1 MSKELV
7 ISAAS
12 HERRVAI
19 LEEGQLVEIYIER
32 EKEFALVGSIYKG
45 KVTRVLPGM
54 QSAFVDI
61 GLDGDAFLYV
71 SDVFENLEDYD
82 HDHAHEAPRS
92 GASAPGPRLVAP
104 LASTEDVEHDA
115 GSHSVELL
123 PGESLARA
131 SSSAHEGHVGEVSEV
146 HDDSLIEVSDDEHAA
161 DASATSAAPDEE
173 AGEERQPG
181 NVHPPAGHETDS
193 EAGDERQPE
202 SNASAPQNFGPN
214 YKASNYPPR
223 GGNARPGQNF
233 GGRPD
238 RGNDRG
244 DRGND
249 RGNDRGGQGGDRG
262 QDSGGGRGRFGRRGG
277 RRRGS
282 RPGGAPGGG
291 RNLPP
296 SKYASPQGGG
306 SEPRGDS
313 RGDSR
318 GNDQRN
324 QGQNRGSQPR
334 GFEPRGAEKRGF
346 DNRRPETP
354 RHGGTSPGAPGFD
367 AAEEPILLPGESL
380 AKYRGKPAASSSAP
394 VAQPQPADGLS
405 EETQNRQPSSAG
417 SPAQSGAP
425 ATGGPRRFTGGLP
438 RWLLADAGAES
449 EAAPVSADENIGVAD
464 DSTLSAHGNNPPR
477 HEASPLELPTGSPIE
492 SEQLNDDQIAALAS
506 GIVEAKQE
514 VIGEVAHADSLAG
527 GAIFE
532 DEEDDVEEIEVSEE
546 VSEVVEE
553 EDEDDEDE
561 SETEVHAA
569 ESESSTEVSQLTD
582 EEHAEVEEG
591 RAANRAEAEADA
603 AHESAEHHAALGIH
617 DSEHEED
624 HAGAQHHEGTHG
636 QEVTERAVAGDIS
649 ADSLVSSA
657 AVTPMAEDD
666 IILLPGETRSPRSA
680 SPGGAPAP
688 REEFPRDSAR
698 VGGNPRQRFQ
708 RPFRSGSG
716 GRDRGRDNRGGRP
729 DSRGPRH
736 DNRPGG
742 RSDNRSDS
750 RSGRPERS
758 GSGSRPGQRF
768 ERRPSGPGGPR
779 HDRGHG
785 GHHSGSSRRPQL
797 ISEMLKAGQDV
808 VIQIAKEP
816 LGKKGARITSH
827 VALPGRFLVYMPTID
842 HIGVSRK
849 IASADNRSRLR
860 RLVGEARGS
869 YPGGFIVRTAAGGA
883 TDEEIRAD
891 IEFLGTT
898 WNEIKERSEQRKAP
912 SLLHRDLNLVER
924 ILRDY
929 VSDDFTA
936 IWIDSEEEYS
946 KVVEFVSRFQPKL
959 VGRVKLYTK
968 ETPIFEEFGIQ
979 HELDKAL
986 RAKVWLKSGG
996 YIVINHTEALVAI
1009 DVNTGKFV
1017 GKGSTRLED
1026 TIVKT
1031 NLEAVKEI
1039 VRQIRLRDLGG
1050 IIVVDFIDMEERRN
1064 RDKVLF
1070 ALQQALEEDK
1080 APSKAL
1086 SFNEFGLVCITR
1098 KRTKQAL
1105 ERVLCQPC
1113 PYCTG
1118 SGMVKS
1124 IPTLCY
1130 EIQAEARKMAVAGH
1144 EGPNLTLRVHPEIAK
1159 ALKTRES
1166 LLMDELE
1173 QTSHKHII
1181 IQSDATLHWEQYDI
1195 Y

>member
-7 ISAAS
+7 ISATS

-82 HDHAHEAPRS
+82 HGHSHGEAP
-92 GASAPGPRLVAP
+92 APAI
-104 LASTEDVEHDA
+104 A
-115 GSHSVELL
+115 GGNGGHIIEPL
-123 PGESLARA
+123 PGEILSTRGVHEETISLDEPREE
-131 SSSAHEGHVGEVSEV
+131 HLHGG
-146 HDDSLIEVSDDEHAA
+146 EHAGA
-161 DASATSAAPDEE
+161 EE
-173 AGEERQPG
+173 AHGVEEEEIGNAAAAGESTAEM
-181 NVHPPAGHETDS
+181 HEM
-193 EAGDERQPE
+193 DERQPE
-202 SNASAPQNFGPN
+202 SNASAPQNFAPSYN
-214 YKASNYPPR
+214 PTRNYPPR
-223 GGNARPGQNF
+223 IGHDRPQGHDRGGDRGGDRGR
-233 GGRPD
+233 GGRRGRWGRR
-238 RGNDRG
+238 RGNDR
-244 DRGND
+244 DR
-249 RGNDRGGQGGDRG
+249 
-262 QDSGGGRGRFGRRGG
+262 
-277 RRRGS
+277 
-282 RPGGAPGGG
+282 RPHQSGG

-296 SKYASPQGGG
+296 SKYASPQG
-306 SEPRGDS
+306 ERE
-313 RGDSR
+313 
-318 GNDQRN
+318 
-324 QGQNRGSQPR
+324 NRG
-334 GFEPRGAEKRGF
+334 GY
-346 DNRRPETP
+346 DNRRGDRDRGP
-354 RHGGTSPGAPGFD
+354 SAPVESRED
-367 AAEEPILLPGESL
+367 DIVLPGESL
-380 AKYRGKPAASSSAP
+380 AKYRARPTPAAP
-394 VAQPQPADGLS
+394 VEPLS
-405 EETQNRQPSSAG
+405 DHETEERQPNFDQIAARPAIGTQPGTG
-417 SPAQSGAP
+417 S
-425 ATGGPRRFTGGLP
+425 PRRFTGSLP
-438 RWLLADAGAES
+438 HWVLADTEPEAVAG
-449 EAAPVSADENIGVAD
+449 EAAEGHETEAEEHAATAGPAEETATSKLTNGSAGLSDDEAVS
-464 DSTLSAHGNNPPR
+464 LSAR
-477 HEASPLELPTGSPIE
+477 L
-492 SEQLNDDQIAALAS
+492 
-506 GIVEAKQE
+506 VEAK
-514 VIGEVAHADSLAG
+514 H
-527 GAIFE
+527 
-532 DEEDDVEEIEVSEE
+532 EE
-546 VSEVVEE
+546 
-553 EDEDDEDE
+553 
-561 SETEVHAA
+561 TQA
-569 ESESSTEVSQLTD
+569 
-582 EEHAEVEEG
+582 
-591 RAANRAEAEADA
+591 RAEADA
-603 AHESAEHHAALGIH
+603 LSGGAEFDEDEAEALHEAHQIA
-617 DSEHEED
+617 EHEE
-624 HAGAQHHEGTHG
+624 HRHHHEDVEEEHDEHEEREEEETHEG
-636 QEVTERAVAGDIS
+636 QFTAEAGISEGHSEEGDEAREEERAEMSEAERADLAHDEALEHVESETIAAAAAGGG
-649 ADSLVSSA
+649 SSET
-657 AVTPMAEDD
+657 VVEEDV
-666 IILLPGETRSPRSA
+666 ILLPGETRGPRQPGAPQEEFARIGMNPRS
-680 SPGGAPAP
+680 
-688 REEFPRDSAR
+688 
-698 VGGNPRQRFQ
+698 RFQ
-708 RPFRSGSG
+708 RPQRG
-716 GRDRGRDNRGGRP
+716 GRDRGGFRGRDRGGRT
-729 DSRGPRH
+729 DRRDRGGDR
-736 DNRPGG
+736 GG
-742 RSDNRSDS
+742 DR
-750 RSGRPERS
+750 GR
-758 GSGSRPGQRF
+758 GRF
-768 ERRPSGPGGPR
+768 ERRGPGHGHQGGP
-779 HDRGHG
+779 HRGHHG
-785 GHHSGSSRRPQL
+785 GYAPHRRPQL

-808 VIQIAKEP
+808 VVQIAKEP

-849 IASADNRSRLR
+849 IASAENRSRLR

-883 TDEEIRAD
+883 TDDEIRTD
-891 IEFLGTT
+891 IEFLGKT
-898 WNEIKERSEQRKAP
+898 WNEIKQKNDDRKAP
-912 SLLHRDLNLVER
+912 ALLHRDLNLVER

-929 VSDDFTA
+929 VSDDFTG
-936 IWIDSEEEYS
+936 IWIDNEEEYG

-959 VGRVKLYTK
+959 VSKVKLYTK
-968 ETPIFEEFGIQ
+968 EQPIFEEFGIQ

-1064 RDKVLF
+1064 REKVLA
-1070 ALQQALEEDK
+1070 ALQQALEQDK

-1130 EIQAEARKMAVAGH
+1130 EIQAEARKMAVADH

-1166 LLMDELE
+1166 ILIDELE
-1173 QTSHKHII
+1173 QNAHKHII

>member
-45 KVTRVLPGM
+45 RVTRVLPGM

-82 HDHAHEAPRS
+82 HDHGHGPTPQ
-92 GASAPGPRLVAP
+92 ASALPPAAALVEA
-104 LASTEDVEHDA
+104 
-115 GSHSVELL
+115 L
-123 PGESLARA
+123 PGESLANA
-131 SSSAHEGHVGEVSEV
+131 HSS
-146 HDDSLIEVSDDEHAA
+146 DE
-161 DASATSAAPDEE
+161 AAPLSADDAAQQTVPHEEPMHADFVHGHDAPAEE
-173 AGEERQPG
+173 AHGEAELDG
-181 NVHPPAGHETDS
+181 NREPHA
-193 EAGDERQPE
+193 EAEERQPE
-202 SNASAPQNFGPN
+202 SNASAPQNFGQYNPTQK
-214 YKASNYPPR
+214 YS
-223 GGNARPGQNF
+223 
-233 GGRPD
+233 RPD

-244 DRGND
+244 
-249 RGNDRGGQGGDRG
+249 GGQDFRGDRGGDRG
-262 QDSGGGRGRFGRRGG
+262 RGGRWGRRGG
-277 RRRGS
+277 RRRSGG
-282 RPGGAPGGG
+282 RPQGG

-296 SKYASPQGGG
+296 SKYASPQGDQRPQDSRSG
-306 SEPRGDS
+306 SES
-313 RGDSR
+313 RG
-318 GNDQRN
+318 Q
-324 QGQNRGSQPR
+324 QGRT
-334 GFEPRGAEKRGF
+334 FEPR
-346 DNRRPETP
+346 DHRRPEGS
-354 RHGGTSPGAPGFD
+354 RYSPPAAPVSSGED
-367 AAEEPILLPGESL
+367 EIVLPGESL
-380 AKYRGKPAASSSAP
+380 AKYRNKPAAAAAAAP
-394 VAQPQPADGLS
+394 APAIIEPEIHEPQPDLGDSISPRGNA
-405 EETQNRQPSSAG
+405 QQAG
-417 SPAQSGAP
+417 TPSGANV
-425 ATGGPRRFTGGLP
+425 PRRSSGGLP
-438 RWLLADAGAES
+438 RWLLAETGNEAETSSTGTEELTSSPDDTATTAPQSPSAASDMVERERTRTDASLS
-449 EAAPVSADENIGVAD
+449 EEDVAVI
-464 DSTLSAHGNNPPR
+464 SSSL
-477 HEASPLELPTGSPIE
+477 I
-492 SEQLNDDQIAALAS
+492 
-506 GIVEAKQE
+506 EAKHEETQ
-514 VIGEVAHADSLAG
+514 AHAAADTLVG
-527 GAIFE
+527 GAVFE
-532 DEEDDVEEIEVSEE
+532 
-546 VSEVVEE
+546 EE
-553 EDEDDEDE
+553 EDEEE
-561 SETEVHAA
+561 NEETEAEDSAEEREEIRTSEAEA
-569 ESESSTEVSQLTD
+569 ESQDVGA
-582 EEHAEVEEG
+582 EEIAAIETRALDAHAL
-591 RAANRAEAEADA
+591 REAEADA
-603 AHESAEHHAALGIH
+603 AHESALHAAAIGDH
-617 DSEHEED
+617 DIHEET
-624 HAGAQHHEGTHG
+624 GHEPVEATGT
-636 QEVTERAVAGDIS
+636 ES
-649 ADSLVSSA
+649 APAPVI
-657 AVTPMAEDD
+657 AEDD
-666 IILLPGETRSPRSA
+666 SILLPGETRAPRS
-680 SPGGAPAP
+680 GAPEP
-688 REEFPRDSAR
+688 RQDFPRDSAR
-698 VGGNPRQRFQ
+698 IGGNPRARFQ
-708 RPFRSGSG
+708 RPYRSG
-716 GRDRGRDNRGGRP
+716 GRDRDNRGRDNRGGRP
-729 DSRGPRH
+729 DRR
-736 DNRPGG
+736 GG
-742 RSDNRSDS
+742 RP
-750 RSGRPERS
+750 SGGP
-758 GSGSRPGQRF
+758 RF
-768 ERRPSGPGGPR
+768 ERRPGGPHRQHGSHSGP
-779 HDRGHG
+779 
-785 GHHSGSSRRPQL
+785 SRRPQL
-797 ISEMLKAGQDV
+797 ISEMLKAGQDI

-849 IASADNRSRLR
+849 IASAENRSRLR
-860 RLVGEARGS
+860 RLVGEARGA

-883 TDEEIRAD
+883 SDEEIRTD
-891 IEFLGTT
+891 IEFLGKT

-912 SLLHRDLNLVER
+912 ALLHRDLNLVER

-936 IWIDSEEEYS
+936 IWIDSEEEYG

-959 VGRVKLYTK
+959 VNRVKLYSK

-1064 RDKVLF
+1064 REKVLM
-1070 ALQQALEEDK
+1070 ALQQALEQDK

-1130 EIQAEARKMAVAGH
+1130 EIQAEARKMAIATADN
-1144 EGPNLTLRVHPEIAK
+1144 EAPNLTLRVHPEIAK

-1166 LLMDELE
+1166 MLIDELE
-1173 QTSHKHII
+1173 QTTHKHII

-1195 Y
+1195 C

>member
-45 KVTRVLPGM
+45 RVTRVLPGM

-82 HDHAHEAPRS
+82 HDHGHGPQAASPIPPAAALVEA
-92 GASAPGPRLVAP
+92 
-104 LASTEDVEHDA
+104 
-115 GSHSVELL
+115 L
-123 PGESLARA
+123 PGESLAN
-131 SSSAHEGHVGEVSEV
+131 AHS
-146 HDDSLIEVSDDEHAA
+146 SDDVAPLSADDAVQQAIPHEEPMHADFTHEH
-161 DASATSAAPDEE
+161 DEHGPQE
-173 AGEERQPG
+173 AHGNREVRGERDTHMEAEERQP
-181 NVHPPAGHETDS
+181 D
-193 EAGDERQPE
+193 
-202 SNASAPQNFGPN
+202 SNASAPQNFGQFNPTQKYSRPERGN
-214 YKASNYPPR
+214 ERSDR
-223 GGNARPGQNF
+223 GGQDF
-233 GGRPD
+233 
-238 RGNDRG
+238 RG
-244 DRGND
+244 DRG
-249 RGNDRGGQGGDRG
+249 GDR
-262 QDSGGGRGRFGRRGG
+262 GRGRFGRRGG
-277 RRRGS
+277 RRRGG
-282 RPGGAPGGG
+282 RPQGG

-296 SKYASPQGGG
+296 SKYASPQGDQR
-306 SEPRGDS
+306 SHDS
-313 RGDSR
+313 RGGYDSR
-318 GNDQRN
+318 GPQ
-324 QGQNRGSQPR
+324 QGR
-334 GFEPRGAEKRGF
+334 GFEPREH
-346 DNRRPETP
+346 RRSEGS
-354 RHGGTSPGAPGFD
+354 RFSPPPSPASSGED
-367 AAEEPILLPGESL
+367 EIVLPGESL
-380 AKYRGKPAASSSAP
+380 AKYRNKPAAAAP
-394 VAQPQPADGLS
+394 APAVLEPEIHEPQPDLGDS
-405 EETQNRQPSSAG
+405 VPSRG
-417 SPAQSGAP
+417 NVQSGGAP
-425 ATGGPRRFTGGLP
+425 AGANIPRRSSGGLP
-438 RWLLADAGAES
+438 RWLLAETGNEAETS
-449 EAAPVSADENIGVAD
+449 STGTEELASSVDDTATTAPQALAAAPDVIEQE
-464 DSTLSAHGNNPPR
+464 PPR
-477 HEASPLELPTGSPIE
+477 ADASL
-492 SEQLNDDQIAALAS
+492 SEEDVAVISSSLI
-506 GIVEAKQE
+506 EAKHEETQ
-514 VIGEVAHADSLAG
+514 AKAAADTLVG
-527 GAIFE
+527 GAVFE
-532 DEEDDVEEIEVSEE
+532 EEDDDQEEVEDAAQETAEETEEIHASEGE
-546 VSEVVEE
+546 I
-553 EDEDDEDE
+553 E
-561 SETEVHAA
+561 SQDVG
-569 ESESSTEVSQLTD
+569 D
-582 EEHAEVEEG
+582 EEIAAIETRALDSHAL
-591 RAANRAEAEADA
+591 REAEADA
-603 AHESAEHHAALGIH
+603 AHESALHAAAIGDHEI
-617 DSEHEED
+617 HEEI
-624 HAGAQHHEGTHG
+624 GHEESGHEPLEATGT
-636 QEVTERAVAGDIS
+636 ESAPAPAVADD
-649 ADSLVSSA
+649 DS
-657 AVTPMAEDD
+657 
-666 IILLPGETRSPRSA
+666 ILLPGETRAPRS
-680 SPGGAPAP
+680 GAPEP
-688 REEFPRDSAR
+688 RQDFPRDSAR
-698 VGGNPRQRFQ
+698 IGGNPRARFQ
-708 RPFRSGSG
+708 RPFRSG
-716 GRDRGRDNRGGRP
+716 GRDRDNRGRDNRGGRP
-729 DSRGPRH
+729 DRRGG
-736 DNRPGG
+736 RPGG
-742 RSDNRSDS
+742 
-750 RSGRPERS
+750 P
-758 GSGSRPGQRF
+758 RF
-768 ERRPSGPGGPR
+768 ERRPGGPHR
-779 HDRGHG
+779 HHG
-785 GHHSGSSRRPQL
+785 GHSGPSRRPQL
-797 ISEMLKAGQDV
+797 ISEMLKAGQDI

-849 IASADNRSRLR
+849 IASAENRSRLR
-860 RLVGEARGS
+860 RLVGEARGA

-883 TDEEIRAD
+883 SDEEIRTD
-891 IEFLGTT
+891 IEFLGKT

-912 SLLHRDLNLVER
+912 ALLHRDLNLVER

-936 IWIDSEEEYS
+936 IWIDSEEEYG

-959 VGRVKLYTK
+959 VNRVKLYSK

-1064 RDKVLF
+1064 REKVLM
-1070 ALQQALEEDK
+1070 ALQQALEQDK

-1130 EIQAEARKMAVAGH
+1130 EIQAEARKMAIATADN
-1144 EGPNLTLRVHPEIAK
+1144 EAPNLTLRVHPEIAK

-1166 LLMDELE
+1166 MLIDELE
-1173 QTSHKHII
+1173 QTTHKHII

-1195 Y
+1195 C

>member
-45 KVTRVLPGM
+45 RVTRVLPGM

-82 HDHAHEAPRS
+82 SGHPHEQPQSAAPS
-92 GASAPGPRLVAP
+92 LPPAI
-104 LASTEDVEHDA
+104 
-115 GSHSVELL
+115 GSPAEVL
-123 PGESLARA
+123 PGETLARA
-131 SSSAHEGHVGEVSEV
+131 SAPHDEAAHEEFHHEETHVEEHSSHE
-146 HDDSLIEVSDDEHAA
+146 EAHAA
-161 DASATSAAPDEE
+161 ESEHPEE
-173 AGEERQPG
+173 
-181 NVHPPAGHETDS
+181 HHETATPSAQEDVHA
-193 EAGDERQPE
+193 ETADERQPD
-202 SNASAPQNFGPN
+202 SNASAPQNFAPRYN
-214 YKASNYPPR
+214 PTQNYPPR
-223 GGNARPGQNF
+223 QGSDRPNQNY
-233 GGRPD
+233 G

-244 DRGND
+244 DD
-249 RGNDRGGQGGDRG
+249 RGGDRG
-262 QDSGGGRGRFGRRGG
+262 GDRGRGGRWGRRGG
-277 RRRGS
+277 RPRGG
-282 RPGGAPGGG
+282 RPPSGPGGG

-296 SKYASPQGGG
+296 SKYASPQGGE
-306 SEPRGDS
+306 SRGYDS
-313 RGDSR
+313 RGP
-318 GNDQRN
+318 
-324 QGQNRGSQPR
+324 QPR
-334 GFEPRGAEKRGF
+334 GY
-346 DNRRPETP
+346 DNRRQDTP
-354 RHGGTSPGAPGFD
+354 RSSAPASPID
-367 AAEEPILLPGESL
+367 TTEEEILLPGESL
-380 AKYRGKPAASSSAP
+380 AKYRGKPAAA
-394 VAQPQPADGLS
+394 
-405 EETQNRQPSSAG
+405 
-417 SPAQSGAP
+417 PAQAP
-425 ATGGPRRFTGGLP
+425 AIEHEAHDQKPEAEEIAPQAAGNLAPAAPSGSSVPRRFSGGLP
-438 RWLLADAGAES
+438 RWLLADGGAEAEAATTGELAPTAEEPSATDSTVAES
-449 EAAPVSADENIGVAD
+449 EPARN
-464 DSTLSAHGNNPPR
+464 
-477 HEASPLELPTGSPIE
+477 EAELNE
-492 SEQLNDDQIAALAS
+492 DQVAALAADFA
-506 GIVEAKQE
+506 EAK
-514 VIGEVAHADSLAG
+514 H
-527 GAIFE
+527 
-532 DEEDDVEEIEVSEE
+532 EEA
-546 VSEVVEE
+546 
-553 EDEDDEDE
+553 
-561 SETEVHAA
+561 TE
-569 ESESSTEVSQLTD
+569 
-582 EEHAEVEEG
+582 
-591 RAANRAEAEADA
+591 EAEADA
-603 AHESAEHHAALGIH
+603 LAGGAVFEEDETEEETEEVEEVHAEAVSELSEEETEEVEAGRAVNRAEFAADVAQESAEHAAALG
-617 DSEHEED
+617 E
-624 HAGAQHHEGTHG
+624 HHEAEADHSTADLQAQPEEEHLDIEHAPSEA
-636 QEVTERAVAGDIS
+636 EVMAASSGSGEPVAEG
-649 ADSLVSSA
+649 A
-657 AVTPMAEDD
+657 AVIEDD
-666 IILLPGETRSPRSA
+666 VILLPGETRSPRV
-680 SPGGAPAP
+680 GGPSAP
-688 REEFPRDSAR
+688 REDFPRDSAR
-698 VGGNPRQRFQ
+698 IGGNPRSRFQ

-716 GRDRGRDNRGGRP
+716 SRDRGRDNRGGRP
-729 DSRGPRH
+729 DSRGG
-736 DNRPGG
+736 RPDSRGG
-742 RSDNRSDS
+742 RPDR
-750 RSGRPERS
+750 
-758 GSGSRPGQRF
+758 GSRPPSSGPRF
-768 ERRPSGPGGPR
+768 ERRPSGPR
-779 HDRGHG
+779 QDRGYQG
-785 GHHSGSSRRPQL
+785 GHSGPSRRPQL
-797 ISEMLKAGQDV
+797 ISEMLKAGQEV

-827 VALPGRFLVYMPTID
+827 VALPGRFLVYMPTV
-842 HIGVSRK
+842 HHTGVSRK
-849 IASADNRSRLR
+849 IISADNRSRLR
-860 RLVGEARGS
+860 RLVSEAGGA

-883 TDEEIRAD
+883 TDDEIRTD
-891 IEFLGTT
+891 IDFLGKT

-912 SLLHRDLNLVER
+912 SLLHRDLDLVER
-924 ILRDY
+924 MLRDY

-936 IWIDSEEEYS
+936 IWIDNEEEYG

-959 VGRVKLYTK
+959 VDKVKLYTK
-968 ETPIFEEFGIQ
+968 EQPIFEEFGIQ

-1064 RDKVLF
+1064 REKVLS

-1130 EIQAEARKMAVAGH
+1130 EIQAEARKMAAADH

-1166 LLMDELE
+1166 MLMDELE
-1173 QTSHKHII
+1173 QTAHKHII

>member
-82 HDHAHEAPRS
+82 HGHPHEQPLTSPASLPPAI
-92 GASAPGPRLVAP
+92 GASV
-104 LASTEDVEHDA
+104 DV
-115 GSHSVELL
+115 L
-123 PGESLARA
+123 PGETLARA
-131 SSSAHEGHVGEVSEV
+131 SERH
-146 HDDSLIEVSDDEHAA
+146 
-161 DASATSAAPDEE
+161 EE
-173 AGEERQPG
+173 APLDESHSQETHYGEPVSREEARAPEGEHPG
-181 NVHPPAGHETDS
+181 EQVGLSQQAPREEQHAETT
-193 EAGDERQPE
+193 EERQPE
-202 SNASAPQNFGPN
+202 SNASAPQNFAPHYN
-214 YKASNYPPR
+214 PTQNYP
-223 GGNARPGQNF
+223 ARS
-233 GGRPD
+233 
-238 RGNDRG
+238 GNDRPSQNYG
-244 DRGND
+244 R
-249 RGNDRGGQGGDRG
+249 GGDRG
-262 QDSGGGRGRFGRRGG
+262 QGGRWGRRGG
-277 RRRGS
+277 RRRGG
-282 RPGGAPGGG
+282 RPQGGPGG

-296 SKYASPQGGG
+296 SKYASPQGG
-306 SEPRGDS
+306 ES
-313 RGDSR
+313 RGYD
-318 GNDQRN
+318 
-324 QGQNRGSQPR
+324 NRGAQQR
-334 GFEPRGAEKRGF
+334 GY
-346 DNRRPETP
+346 DNRRPEVP
-354 RHGGTSPGAPGFD
+354 RNMGSSSEG
-367 AAEEPILLPGESL
+367 AEEPLLLPGESL
-380 AKYRGKPAASSSAP
+380 AKYRGKPVAPPAVAPIIEHETREEPAAA
-394 VAQPQPADGLS
+394 
-405 EETQNRQPSSAG
+405 EETTTRATGNLSATA
-417 SPAQSGAP
+417 PSGA
-425 ATGGPRRFTGGLP
+425 GVSRRFSGGLP
-438 RWLLADAGAES
+438 SWLLADAGTEAEAPASEEAVGAAEIPSTAGSRSVESSPDSAGNES
-449 EAAPVSADENIGVAD
+449 EHAPNDAD
-464 DSTLSAHGNNPPR
+464 
-477 HEASPLELPTGSPIE
+477 
-492 SEQLNDDQIAALAS
+492 LNEDQFAALAS
-506 GIVEAKQE
+506 GIVEAKHEETQE
-514 VIGEVAHADSLAG
+514 VAAADAVVG
-527 GAIFE
+527 GAEFE
-532 DEEDDVEEIEVSEE
+532 EEEAEEETDEASEEAEETHPVEASELSEEETEEIE
-546 VSEVVEE
+546 
-553 EDEDDEDE
+553 
-561 SETEVHAA
+561 A
-569 ESESSTEVSQLTD
+569 
-582 EEHAEVEEG
+582 G
-591 RAANRAEAEADA
+591 RAASRAEFAADA
-603 AHESAEHHAALGIH
+603 AHDSAEHAAALG
-617 DSEHEED
+617 EHETPEHE
-624 HAGAQHHEGTHG
+624 HAEI
-636 QEVTERAVAGDIS
+636 ERVEEEAIS
-649 ADSLVSSA
+649 ASSGETAAEA
-657 AVTPMAEDD
+657 AVIEDD
-666 IILLPGETRSPRSA
+666 VTLLPGETRAPRT
-680 SPGGAPAP
+680 GALGAP
-688 REEFPRDSAR
+688 REDFPRDSAR
-698 VGGNPRQRFQ
+698 IGGDPRSRFQ
-708 RPFRSGSG
+708 RPFRSG
-716 GRDRGRDNRGGRP
+716 GRDRGHGGRPDRRGGDRGGRP
-729 DSRGPRH
+729 
-736 DNRPGG
+736 
-742 RSDNRSDS
+742 
-750 RSGRPERS
+750 
-758 GSGSRPGQRF
+758 RF
-768 ERRPSGPGGPR
+768 ERRGPGGPR
-779 HDRGHG
+779 HDRGHHG
-785 GHHSGSSRRPQL
+785 YSGPSRRPQL
-797 ISEMLKAGQDV
+797 ISEMLHAGQDV

-849 IASADNRSRLR
+849 IASAENRSRLR
-860 RLVGEARGS
+860 RLVSEARGA

-883 TDEEIRAD
+883 TDEEIRTD
-891 IEFLGTT
+891 IEFLGKT
-898 WNEIKERSEQRKAP
+898 WNEIKQKSEDRKAP
-912 SLLHRDLNLVER
+912 SLLHRDLDLVER
-924 ILRDY
+924 MLRDY

-936 IWIDSEEEYS
+936 IWIDSEEEYG

-959 VGRVKLYTK
+959 VSRVKLYTK

-1064 RDKVLF
+1064 REKVLS
-1070 ALQQALEEDK
+1070 ALQMALEQDK

-1130 EIQAEARKMAVAGH
+1130 EIQAEARKMASAAEH

-1166 LLMDELE
+1166 MLIDELE
-1173 QTSHKHII
+1173 QNSHKHVI

>member
-45 KVTRVLPGM
+45 RVTRVLPGM

-82 HDHAHEAPRS
+82 HDHGHGHTPQ
-92 GASAPGPRLVAP
+92 ASASIPPAAALVEA
-104 LASTEDVEHDA
+104 
-115 GSHSVELL
+115 L
-123 PGESLARA
+123 PGESLAN
-131 SSSAHEGHVGEVSEV
+131 AHG
-146 HDDSLIEVSDDEHAA
+146 SDDAAPLSADDAAQQAIPHEEPMRADFSDEHEHAL
-161 DASATSAAPDEE
+161 SSPDE
-173 AGEERQPG
+173 ARGEREPDG
-181 NVHPPAGHETDS
+181 NRVPQTEPE
-193 EAGDERQPE
+193 ERQPE
-202 SNASAPQNFGPN
+202 SNASAPQNFGQFNPTQK
-214 YKASNYPPR
+214 YSRPER
-223 GGNARPGQNF
+223 GGQDFR
-233 GGRPD
+233 
-238 RGNDRG
+238 
-244 DRGND
+244 
-249 RGNDRGGQGGDRG
+249 NDRGGDRGGDR
-262 QDSGGGRGRFGRRGG
+262 GRGRFGRRGG
-277 RRRGS
+277 RRRGG
-282 RPGGAPGGG
+282 RPPQGG

-296 SKYASPQGGG
+296 SKYASPQGDQR
-306 SEPRGDS
+306 PHDS
-313 RGDSR
+313 RGSYDSR
-318 GNDQRN
+318 GPQ
-324 QGQNRGSQPR
+324 QGR
-334 GFEPRGAEKRGF
+334 GFEPREH
-346 DNRRPETP
+346 RRSEGS
-354 RHGGTSPGAPGFD
+354 RFSAPPVPPSSVED
-367 AAEEPILLPGESL
+367 EIVLPGESL
-380 AKYRGKPAASSSAP
+380 AKYRNKPAAAAAPAP
-394 VAQPQPADGLS
+394 VVMEPEIHEPQPDLGDSSLS
-405 EETQNRQPSSAG
+405 RGNVQ
-417 SPAQSGAP
+417 QSGAP
-425 ATGGPRRFTGGLP
+425 AGANVPRRSSGGLP
-438 RWLLADAGAES
+438 RWLLAETGS
-449 EAAPVSADENIGVAD
+449 EAELSSTGTEELSSSAG
-464 DSTLSAHGNNPPR
+464 DSTSAAPQASGALPSLVDQPEESAHAAR
-477 HEASPLELPTGSPIE
+477 PT
-492 SEQLNDDQIAALAS
+492 EQEDVSDEEVAVISSSLI
-506 GIVEAKQE
+506 EAKHEETQAK
-514 VIGEVAHADSLAG
+514 VTADAMVG

-532 DEEDDVEEIEVSEE
+532 DEEEEEQEANESEAEADSVEESEE
-546 VSEVVEE
+546 VHASEA
-553 EDEDDEDE
+553 D
-561 SETEVHAA
+561 A
-569 ESESSTEVSQLTD
+569 ESQDVSA
-582 EEHAEVEEG
+582 EEIAGIETRALDAHAL
-591 RAANRAEAEADA
+591 AEAEADA
-603 AHESAEHHAALGIH
+603 AHESALHAAAIGDH
-617 DSEHEED
+617 DVHEP
-624 HAGAQHHEGTHG
+624 GHEPLEATGT
-636 QEVTERAVAGDIS
+636 ES
-649 ADSLVSSA
+649 APAPAL
-657 AVTPMAEDD
+657 AEDD
-666 IILLPGETRSPRSA
+666 SILLPGETRSPRS
-680 SPGGAPAP
+680 GAPEP
-688 REEFPRDSAR
+688 RQDFPRDSAR
-698 VGGNPRQRFQ
+698 IGGNPRARFQ
-708 RPFRSGSG
+708 RPFRSG
-716 GRDRGRDNRGGRP
+716 GRDRDNRGRDHRGGGGRP
-729 DSRGPRH
+729 DRRGG
-736 DNRPGG
+736 RPGG
-742 RSDNRSDS
+742 
-750 RSGRPERS
+750 GP
-758 GSGSRPGQRF
+758 RF
-768 ERRPSGPGGPR
+768 ERRPSGGPR
-779 HDRGHG
+779 HHG
-785 GHHSGSSRRPQL
+785 GHSGPSRRPQL
-797 ISEMLKAGQDV
+797 ISEMLKAGQDI

-849 IASADNRSRLR
+849 IAAAENRSRLR
-860 RLVGEARGS
+860 RLVGEARGA

-883 TDEEIRAD
+883 SDEEIRTD
-891 IEFLGTT
+891 IEFLGKT
-898 WNEIKERSEQRKAP
+898 WNEIKERSDQRKAP
-912 SLLHRDLNLVER
+912 ALLHRDLNLVER

-936 IWIDSEEEYS
+936 IWIDSEEEYG

-959 VGRVKLYTK
+959 VNRVKLYSK

-1064 RDKVLF
+1064 REKVLM
-1070 ALQQALEEDK
+1070 ALQQSLEQDK

-1130 EIQAEARKMAVAGH
+1130 EIQAEARKMAIATADN
-1144 EGPNLTLRVHPEIAK
+1144 EAPNLTLRVHPEIAK

-1166 LLMDELE
+1166 MLIDELE
-1173 QTSHKHII
+1173 QTTHKHII

-1195 Y
+1195 C

>member
-45 KVTRVLPGM
+45 RVTRVLPGM

-82 HDHAHEAPRS
+82 HGHSHTEHVPVTS
-92 GASAPGPRLVAP
+92 SAP
-104 LASTEDVEHDA
+104 VEA
-115 GSHSVELL
+115 L
-123 PGESLARA
+123 PGETVGHEPEAVGHEEGGHEA
-131 SSSAHEGHVGEVSEV
+131 DHHEGPYTETIHLDDRDPEAHSHEV
-146 HDDSLIEVSDDEHAA
+146 HSDVEPSGAGAESHEETEPHAE
-161 DASATSAAPDEE
+161 PE
-173 AGEERQPG
+173 
-181 NVHPPAGHETDS
+181 
-193 EAGDERQPE
+193 ERQPE
-202 SNASAPQNFGPN
+202 SNASAPQNFGMQYNPTQK
-214 YKASNYPPR
+214 YAPR
-223 GGNARPGQNF
+223 S
-233 GGRPD
+233 D
-238 RGNDRG
+238 RGNDR
-244 DRGND
+244 
-249 RGNDRGGQGGDRG
+249 NDRGGQGQGQNFGRG
-262 QDSGGGRGRFGRRGG
+262 GEGGGGRWGRRGG
-277 RRRGS
+277 RRRGG
-282 RPGGAPGGG
+282 RPQGGAPGG

-296 SKYASPQGGG
+296 SKYASPQGDQ
-306 SEPRGDS
+306 RGNES
-313 RGDSR
+313 RGNESR
-318 GNDQRN
+318 GNDRGNGPRDQR
-324 QGQNRGSQPR
+324 GDKPR
-334 GFEPRGAEKRGF
+334 GFEHRGPEQRGF
-346 DNRRPETP
+346 DNRRPEGA
-354 RHGGTSPGAPGFD
+354 RPGASAPSG
-367 AAEEPILLPGESL
+367 AVEEPILLPGESL
-380 AKYRGKPAASSSAP
+380 AKYRGKPFAASAPPVTEQEHRESPSEPEESIPPSAS
-394 VAQPQPADGLS
+394 L
-405 EETQNRQPSSAG
+405 PSAVVPSG
-417 SPAQSGAP
+417 SPAGANV
-425 ATGGPRRFTGGLP
+425 PRRSSGGLP
-438 RWLLADAGAES
+438 RWLLAETGPEAES
-449 EAAPVSADENIGVAD
+449 P
-464 DSTLSAHGNNPPR
+464 
-477 HEASPLELPTGSPIE
+477 
-492 SEQLNDDQIAALAS
+492 
-506 GIVEAKQE
+506 
-514 VIGEVAHADSLAG
+514 
-527 GAIFE
+527 
-532 DEEDDVEEIEVSEE
+532 
-546 VSEVVEE
+546 
-553 EDEDDEDE
+553 
-561 SETEVHAA
+561 AA
-569 ESESSTEVSQLTD
+569 ESETHEESDAQTD
-582 EEHAEVEEG
+582 EGHVAHASESQSAAAHAEALSEEEATVLSSSLIEAKHEEIQAHAKADAEIAGLDTDLEEEEAEEAEELQAAEQAESSDQSLEDKAQHGEVEESG
-591 RAANRAEAEADA
+591 DTQEPLSAHEIAEAEADA
-603 AHESAEHHAALGIH
+603 AHEEAEADVAHEAEHHAAVSGEHAEGSAHLEH
-617 DSEHEED
+617 SEHEHSEHPEHSEHESIAAASGAP
-624 HAGAQHHEGTHG
+624 HA
-636 QEVTERAVAGDIS
+636 V
-649 ADSLVSSA
+649 
-657 AVTPMAEDD
+657 EDD
-666 IILLPGETRSPRSA
+666 SPLLPGETRAPRS
-680 SPGGAPAP
+680 GAAEP

-698 VGGNPRQRFQ
+698 VGGNPRARFQ
-708 RPFRSGSG
+708 RPFRGG
-716 GRDRGRDNRGGRP
+716 GRDRGRDNRGGGGGRP
-729 DSRGPRH
+729 DRGR
-736 DNRPGG
+736 G
-742 RSDNRSDS
+742 RS
-750 RSGRPERS
+750 SGGP
-758 GSGSRPGQRF
+758 RF
-768 ERRPSGPGGPR
+768 ERRPGGGSQQRSHQGGHSGP
-779 HDRGHG
+779 
-785 GHHSGSSRRPQL
+785 SRRPQL

-827 VALPGRFLVYMPTID
+827 VALPGRFLVYMPTV
-842 HIGVSRK
+842 HHTGVSRK
-849 IASADNRSRLR
+849 IISAENRSRLR
-860 RLVGEARGS
+860 RLVSEAGGA

-883 TDEEIRAD
+883 TDDEIRTD
-891 IEFLGTT
+891 IEFLGKT
-898 WNEIKERSEQRKAP
+898 WNEIKQKSEERKAP

-929 VSDDFTA
+929 VSDDFNA
-936 IWIDSEEEYS
+936 IWIDSEEEYG

-959 VGRVKLYTK
+959 VNRVKLYTK

-1017 GKGSTRLED
+1017 GKGSIRLED

-1064 RDKVLF
+1064 REKVLS
-1070 ALQQALEEDK
+1070 ALQQALEQDK

-1130 EIQAEARKMAVAGH
+1130 EIQAEARKMATAEH

-1166 LLMDELE
+1166 MLMDELE